1 MDAVPCSMDVAS
13 GNYQL
18 TRWLF
23 QRALAGIYLVAFA
36 AAVNQFRPLLG
47 TRGLL
52 PVPAFLERVGF

>member
-1 MDAVPCSMDVAS
+1 MLGATSSD
-13 GNYQL
+13 YFL

-23 QRALAGIYLVAFA
+23 QRALAVIYLAGFA

-52 PVPAFLERVGF
+52 P